1 MLHRRVRIW
10 TARLA
15 ISLALLLIVLVVGSG
30 WYSGAYAMQAGSR
43 VVMLGFGSGQ
53 GAFVIGEQ
61 GAQSALGWSLHRFD
75 PSWRWW
81 FSIAQTPQSSQ
92 MLIPL
97 WAPALVLLVFGWW
110 ARPKRLGK
118 GQCLKCGYA
127 LGGAD
132 GELCPECGMSRG

>member
-1 MLHRRVRIW
+1 MLHRRVRTW
-10 TARLA
+10 TSRLA
-15 ISLALLLIVLVVGSG
+15 ITLALLLIVLAVGSG

-53 GAFVIGEQ
+53 GAFVIGEP
-61 GAQSALGWSLHRFD
+61 GAQASLGWSWQRFD

-97 WAPALVLLVFGWW
+97 WAPALVLLVLGWW

-118 GQCLKCGYA
+118 GQCMMCGYSLA
-127 LGGAD
+127 GIA
-132 GELCPECGMSRG
+132 GEDCPECGPGRG